1 MTIHLTR
8 DSSTKLRHTSG
19 SDENPLF
26 QFDFDWGESQVLGSG
41 SSSKQED
48 RPFGSSIERPEPLIQ
63 TLAHNNELDQD
74 FTSKPGHIPEMPSR
88 SVESSESNCCN
99 EIEDVKCLSCLLK
112 TSMERTCLVYPSAT
126 GCEQLSLLHPV
137 IVPGKDDVIAIVI
150 ILFEERASY
159 SIFVYRILIFLP
171 LIGLLCR
178 FGFN

>member
-1 MTIHLTR
+1 MTVHLNR
-8 DSSTKLRHTSG
+8 DSSTKLRHSSG

-41 SSSKQED
+41 ASSKQED
-48 RPFGSSIERPEPLIQ
+48 RLFGSSIERPEPPTQ

-74 FTSKPGHIPEMPSR
+74 FASKPGHVPEMPSR

-137 IVPGKDDVIAIVI
+137 IVPGTNDVIAIVI
-150 ILFEERASY
+150 ILFEKQASY
-159 SIFVYRILIFLP
+159 SIVVYRISIFL
-171 LIGLLCR
+171 LSIDLLFR